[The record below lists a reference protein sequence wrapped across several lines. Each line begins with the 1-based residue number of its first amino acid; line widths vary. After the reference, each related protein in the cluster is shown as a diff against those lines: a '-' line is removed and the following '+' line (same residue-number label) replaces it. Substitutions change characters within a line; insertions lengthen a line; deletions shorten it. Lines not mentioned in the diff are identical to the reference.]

1 MKQMSN
7 LSSDQTPSHI
17 ASSKEKIDAIFG
29 ITGGKSVDDFLDELS
44 LDTNKIQ
51 QTMAN
56 IDSTVK
62 DAIDGIDSQMSILT
76 NSTNDQT
83 SILSMKDMELSL
95 KEIEEM
101 VQLSKQI
108 FKHISDSIL
117 ATDLIDSE
125 LVHSAAVLME
135 GIHINISEFV
145 SLYKSK
151 QNFIDKVKFSILQ
164 QQQKKELLQ
173 FKHDL
178 DMQKL
183 KTKDP
188 DQVVDVTSESKV
200 FRQEDIVNALK
211 DID

>member
-62 DAIDGIDSQMSILT
+62 DAIDGIDNQMSILT

-151 QNFIDKVKFSILQ
+151 QNFIDKVKEMKDKIG
-164 QQQKKELLQ
+164 EIPA
-173 FKHDL
+173 
-178 DMQKL
+178 KL
-183 KTKDP
+183 K
-188 DQVVDVTSESKV
+188 EW
-200 FRQEDIVNALK
+200 QEPLTMAAILVSALGLAVLAYK
-211 DID
+211 KKK

>member
-7 LSSDQTPSHI
+7 LSSDQTPNHI

-51 QTMAN
+51 QTMSN

-62 DAIDGIDSQMSILT
+62 EAIDGIDNQMSILA

-108 FKHISDSIL
+108 FKHI
-117 ATDLIDSE
+117 E
-125 LVHSAAVLME
+125 C
-135 GIHINISEFV
+135 
-145 SLYKSK
+145 
-151 QNFIDKVKFSILQ
+151 
-164 QQQKKELLQ
+164 
-173 FKHDL
+173 
-178 DMQKL
+178 
-183 KTKDP
+183 
-188 DQVVDVTSESKV
+188 
-200 FRQEDIVNALK
+200 
-211 DID
+211 

>member
-200 FRQEDIVNALK
+200 FRQEDIINALK